1 MLWNDIAHS
10 AYPVS
15 SLSSVHLVAEKGE
28 HYRSEKGS
36 PSNPPS
42 TSSSCHQ
49 MRGQW
54 SGRQPAHVYVLSR
67 LNTVCVWRVGVHH
80 WGMCTCNFSHLTQL
94 AFCRVSGTGRCLWMG
109 RITQTTDDQIVWQN
123 RSDACTHILSLESKQ
138 SLEQAA
144 DPYGSKKESKKKNP
158 KTYGSKENKCR
169 SYWTLHIIHI
179 SSWFLF
185 FFSTQDPDR
194 MLQICL

>member
-1 MLWNDIAHS
+1 MTLLTLPIQFQASPQSISWQRKRSIIA
-10 AYPVS
+10 VKKD
-15 SLSSVHLVAEKGE
+15 LLLT
-28 HYRSEKGS
+28 
-36 PSNPPS
+36 PPS

-144 DPYGSKKESKKKNP
+144 DPYGSKKESKKNNP